1 MLEQLQVRHKVN
13 RENLLRTLYELSE
26 PALPKTPSVQQQRLE
41 EERSWTPN
49 QARRLLRW
57 AESEGYVELENGS
70 GRLTQAG
77 LTKAAA
83 ITRTHRL
90 WELFLIQGAQIASD
104 HVDRDADAIEHF
116 LPQEVV
122 DDLEAALAA
131 QGRLPYLPGDVPQSP
146 HELSAHVDSKQCAK
160 GARQCLTGSAYWS
173 RSMPPSNGCWPWR

>member
-1 MLEQLQVRHKVN
+1 MACWRQRVGATSGAAE
-13 RENLLRTLYELSE
+13 SE
-26 PALPKTPSVQQQRLE
+26 PREPASDAVRAERAAVAQAPSVQQQRLE

-122 DDLEAALAA
+122 DDLEARACRSRPTAVFARGRSPVAA
-131 QGRLPYLPGDVPQSP
+131 RAIRACRYGKQSSAKEPGN
-146 HELSAHVDSKQCAK
+146 A
-160 GARQCLTGSAYWS
+160 
-173 RSMPPSNGCWPWR
+173 